1 MRNIV
6 TNEKLAESYTYIKH
20 PSGLSIY
27 IYPKEGYKTSYA
39 VFGTKYGSIDTCFKR
54 SDKNEYNKIPE
65 GTAHFLEHK
74 LFESEDLDAFDLFAK
89 TGAQANAY
97 TTFDRT
103 CYLFSC
109 SGNFN
114 ENLDILLN
122 FVLSPYFTAETVQKE
137 QGIIGQ
143 EINMCKDMP
152 GRQSFFNFLR
162 AMYKNHPVNIDIA
175 GTVNSIAKI
184 TADTLFTCYDTF
196 YNLNNMALAVA
207 GNVDEKTVIEIA
219 DKALKTAQDITIDRV
234 FDDEPETVV
243 SQYIEEKMSVSIPL
257 FDFGFKEIM
266 ETPERSLKEVIVKRI
281 ILEVLASK
289 TSPLYKELLEEGL
302 INDEFEA
309 EYFTGTG
316 YGMTIFSGESNEP
329 KKVTEK
335 IKEAIKKLKESKI
348 AEEDFERARKRLY
361 GEAVM
366 SFNNISGI
374 ANGLLVSHF
383 KGDDLFSE
391 FNILAGLMLE
401 DINNT
406 LKDTFNENAQ
416 CLSVVVPK

>member
-54 SDKNEYNKIPE
+54 SDKDEYNKIPE

>member
-1 MRNIV
+1 
-6 TNEKLAESYTYIKH
+6 
-20 PSGLSIY
+20 
-27 IYPKEGYKTSYA
+27 
-39 VFGTKYGSIDTCFKR
+39 
-54 SDKNEYNKIPE
+54 
-65 GTAHFLEHK
+65 
-74 LFESEDLDAFDLFAK
+74 
-89 TGAQANAY
+89 
-97 TTFDRT
+97 
-103 CYLFSC
+103 
-109 SGNFN
+109 
-114 ENLDILLN
+114 
-122 FVLSPYFTAETVQKE
+122 
-137 QGIIGQ
+137 
-143 EINMCKDMP
+143 
-152 GRQSFFNFLR
+152 
-162 AMYKNHPVNIDIA
+162 
-175 GTVNSIAKI
+175 
-184 TADTLFTCYDTF
+184 
-196 YNLNNMALAVA
+196 
-207 GNVDEKTVIEIA
+207 
-219 DKALKTAQDITIDRV
+219 
-234 FDDEPETVV
+234 
-243 SQYIEEKMSVSIPL
+243 MSVSIPL

-348 AEEDFERARKRLY
+348 TEEDFERARKRLY

-401 DINNT
+401 DINNA

-416 CLSVVVPK
+416 CLSVVIPK

>member
-1 MRNIV
+1 MRNII

-54 SDKNEYNKIPE
+54 SDKDEYNKIPE

-175 GTVNSIAKI
+175 GTIDSIAKI
-184 TADTLFTCYDTF
+184 TADTLYTCYDTF

-219 DKALKTAQDITIDRV
+219 DKALKTAQNITIDRV

-266 ETPERSLKEVIVKRI
+266 ETPERSLKEVIAKRI

-289 TSPLYKELLEEGL
+289 TSSLYKELLEGGL

-335 IKEAIKKLKESKI
+335 IKEAIRKLKESRI
-348 AEEDFERARKRLY
+348 TQEDFERARKRLY

-391 FNILAGLMLE
+391 FNILAGLTLE
-401 DINNT
+401 DINNA

-416 CLSVVVPK
+416 CLSVVLPK

>member
-54 SDKNEYNKIPE
+54 SDKDEYNKIPE

-401 DINNT
+401 DINNA

-416 CLSVVVPK
+416 CLSVVIPK

>member
-54 SDKNEYNKIPE
+54 SDKDEYNKIPE

-196 YNLNNMALAVA
+196 YNLNNMALTVA

-348 AEEDFERARKRLY
+348 TEEDFERARKRLY

-401 DINNT
+401 DINNA

-416 CLSVVVPK
+416 CLSVVIPK

>member
-54 SDKNEYNKIPE
+54 SDKDEYNKIPE

-401 DINNT
+401 DINNA

-416 CLSVVVPK
+416 CLSVVLPK

>member
-6 TNEKLAESYTYIKH
+6 TNEKLNESYTHIKH

-27 IYPKEGYKTSYA
+27 VYPKQGYKTSYA
-39 VFGTKYGSIDTCFKR
+39 VFGTKYGSIDTRFKR
-54 SDKNEYNKIPE
+54 SDKSEYSEIPE

-109 SGNFN
+109 SNNFK

-122 FVLSPYFTAETVQKE
+122 FVLSPYFTEKTVQKE

-152 GRQSFFNFLR
+152 GRQSFFNLLR
-162 AMYKNHPVNIDIA
+162 AMYKNHPVSIDIA
-175 GTVNSIAKI
+175 GTIESIAKI
-184 TADTLFTCYDTF
+184 TADTLYTCYDTF
-196 YNLNNMALAVA
+196 YNLNNMVLAVA
-207 GNVDEKTVIEIA
+207 GNVDEETVIKVA

-234 FDDEPETVV
+234 FEKEPETVV
-243 SQYIEEKMSVSIPL
+243 TDYIEERMSVFLPL
-257 FDFGFKEIM
+257 FDFGFKETM
-266 ETPERSLKEVIVKRI
+266 TAPEKSLSEIIIKKI

-289 TSPLYKELLEEGL
+289 TSPLYKQLLEEGL
-302 INDEFEA
+302 INDEFDA
-309 EYFTGTG
+309 EYFTGAG
-316 YGMTIFSGESNEP
+316 YAMTSFSGESKEP
-329 KKVTEK
+329 KKVAEK
-335 IKEAIKKLKESKI
+335 IKEAIRKLKENTI
-348 AEEDFERARKRLY
+348 TQEDFEIARKKLY

-366 SFNNISGI
+366 SFNNVSGI
-374 ANGLLVSHF
+374 ANGLIVAHF

-391 FNILAGLMLE
+391 FNILSGLTLK
-401 DINNT
+401 DINEV
-406 LKDTFNENAQ
+406 LKDTFDESAQ
-416 CLSVVVPK
+416 CLSVVLSK

>member
-54 SDKNEYNKIPE
+54 SDKDEYNKIPE

-348 AEEDFERARKRLY
+348 TEEDFERARKRLY

-401 DINNT
+401 DINNA

-416 CLSVVVPK
+416 CLSVVIPK

>member
-54 SDKNEYNKIPE
+54 SDKDEYNKIPE

-348 AEEDFERARKRLY
+348 TEEDFERARKRLY

-383 KGDDLFSE
+383 KGDALFSE

-401 DINNT
+401 DINNA

>member
-54 SDKNEYNKIPE
+54 SDKDEYNKIPE

-184 TADTLFTCYDTF
+184 TADTLYTCYDTF

-348 AEEDFERARKRLY
+348 TEEDFERARKRLY

-401 DINNT
+401 DINNA

-416 CLSVVVPK
+416 CLSVVIPK